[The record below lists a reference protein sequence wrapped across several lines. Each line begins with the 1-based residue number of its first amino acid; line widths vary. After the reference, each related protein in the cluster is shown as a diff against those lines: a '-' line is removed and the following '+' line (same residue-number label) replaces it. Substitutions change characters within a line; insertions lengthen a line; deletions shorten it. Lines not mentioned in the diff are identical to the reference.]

1 MGFKVSVIM
10 VFTIIILFSSCVQ
23 AEESFTEHNIY
34 FELSVDGF
42 FGLENH
48 GPSGFGE
55 FRDDLEESGY
65 YVRDNFLESNDLG
78 SISKTALGSS
88 DIYVLINLKRSIS
101 TDEQEALG
109 EYVQEGGNI
118 IVICDSPESVPY
130 TNQVLQQFNLSFE
143 QRVILCPKIILNNRT
158 FHFDYAIPL
167 NESLS
172 DKSASS
178 ISEGRDSTRIDA
190 TYEPDKSQSNNY
202 ETSPI
207 FISKPVEEGK
217 VVAIGTKEFLK
228 NDRYAQDK
236 EIWYHVQD
244 ILSKDMVSSE
254 LILTPFELR
263 IPIDDTEFADT
274 TFVVN
279 YQLRSINKSTGSE
292 ELIKNVTLSLEYN
305 PSMTVDNLSQNRLI
319 ELLN

>member
-1 MGFKVSVIM
+1 MS
-10 VFTIIILFSSCVQ
+10 
-23 AEESFTEHNIY
+23 
-34 FELSVDGF
+34 
-42 FGLENH
+42 
-48 GPSGFGE
+48 
-55 FRDDLEESGY
+55 
-65 YVRDNFLESNDLG
+65 
-78 SISKTALGSS
+78 
-88 DIYVLINLKRSIS
+88 
-101 TDEQEALG
+101 
-109 EYVQEGGNI
+109 
-118 IVICDSPESVPY
+118 
-130 TNQVLQQFNLSFE
+130 
-143 QRVILCPKIILNNRT
+143 KIILNNRT